1 MDPESLRSLISREI
15 LNEISILAIF
25 LAGMMKLIPIGISK
39 ESSDNLLCQA
49 KLKFGEGLLESF
61 CSALGDFRI
70 SEFHLH
76 DHFSCH
82 DPVIESQ
89 RRRFLLDRVFDL

>member
-15 LNEISILAIF
+15 LNEIPILAIF

-49 KLKFGEGLLESF
+49 KLKFGGRPS
-61 CSALGDFRI
+61 
-70 SEFHLH
+70 
-76 DHFSCH
+76 
-82 DPVIESQ
+82 
-89 RRRFLLDRVFDL
+89 